1 MLGITVI
8 GRLVKDAEDKSEY
21 SLSFTVAANF
31 YDSMEKQEDVSFI
44 KCFLDKGHCKHMHKF
59 LTKGSLFYMNLTPI
73 KMDVFKDKPSIMAK
87 VNSIEFVGSKQS
99 ESKPTVHVDSKKVKN
114 LSNEDETVPW

>member
-8 GRLVKDAEDKSEY
+8 GRLVKDAEVKGEY
-21 SLSFTVAANF
+21 SLSFTIASNF
-31 YDSMEKQEDVSFI
+31 YDSIDKKEDAVFI
-44 KCFLDKGHCKHMHKF
+44 KCFLDKAHCKYMHKF

-87 VNSIEFVGSKQS
+87 VNSIEFVASKQS
-99 ESKPTVHVDSKKVKN
+99 ESTIKEVAVQKPVAKN
-114 LSNEDETVPW
+114 SIEDAGVPW